1 MGHSAGLQ
9 TTLGVSLM
17 EIMGLMLAAAPEN
30 WLPGLGSSCTSPTEN
45 GLATDVRQ
53 HWGTVPPL
61 ESIDKRNEPRTAG
74 SGHDSF
80 GEVRP
85 GTPRMAS
92 GKLCAHGIS
101 DFSTASHGAKPAIRQ
116 TPESGI
122 RDVPEVGV
130 RPHDG
135 LGSDIAPTVSIQAH
149 SLVRPFASAW
159 CGSSKRSTNLPAV
172 GPIATPVSGTSSPL
186 SKQQGVLSQFS
197 RNEPPARR

>member
-17 EIMGLMLAAAPEN
+17 EIMGPMLAAAPEN
-30 WLPGLGSSCTSPTEN
+30 WLPGLGSSCTSPRKTVWRRTCVSTGVLYRRLN
-45 GLATDVRQ
+45 QLTSATSP
-53 HWGTVPPL
+53 G
-61 ESIDKRNEPRTAG
+61 
-74 SGHDSF
+74 
-80 GEVRP
+80 RP
-85 GTPRMAS
+85 GLDMTHLEKCGPELRGWLPAS
-92 GKLCAHGIS
+92 CALMVS
-101 DFSTASHGAKPAIRQ
+101 ATSASASYGAKPAIRQ